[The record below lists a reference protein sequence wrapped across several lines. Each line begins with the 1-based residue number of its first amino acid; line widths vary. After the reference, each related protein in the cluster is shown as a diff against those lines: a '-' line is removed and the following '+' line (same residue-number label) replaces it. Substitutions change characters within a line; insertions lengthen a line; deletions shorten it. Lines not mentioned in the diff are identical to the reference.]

1 LALFSD
7 GVTEARTPGEQQEF
21 GEQRLAGF
29 LTARRDRPVA
39 MIIDE
44 LVNYVRTWSAQPTF
58 YDDFTMVL
66 VRRN

>member
-1 LALFSD
+1 
-7 GVTEARTPGEQQEF
+7 
-21 GEQRLAGF
+21 LAGF